1 VLTSDGGRGVANYG
15 RVMTTTTFSAGCGTR
30 GGRRSRR
37 AASHHGAA
45 LVAEAGARHV
55 VAADASGSP
64 VGVVSTLDVVGAI
77 LTG

>member
-1 VLTSDGGRGVANYG
+1 MCRACSS
-15 RVMTTTTFSAGCGTR
+15 SAAPTDA
-30 GGRRSRR
+30 SLER
-37 AASHHGAA
+37 AAA
-45 LVAEAGARHV
+45 LVAETGAGHV